1 MNPLVLAAQFL
12 GISTFVTLIWLV
24 VRAFRKHA
32 GWGFAVLLF
41 SPIGAALFG
50 ARYWDDEKKPFLAYG
65 TSLVATLTLG
75 IYLFTTQ
82 GGMELVHTVY
92 KVKNGIHTQSL
103 NTEDTSNFMDANLT
117 FYENPDMRDE
127 GQPEPTPEPGELTE
141 EINDAA
147 SPDIPDAAETSKE
160 AVAKPVRYRLAYVP
174 IRMDKIGDFVGSVV
188 KVTRKNVPEK
198 EYRLTG
204 ASAGKLELVQR
215 TSGGS
220 FSFKYRKRD
229 IEKIRVLVSLPY

>member
-1 MNPLVLAAQFL
+1 MEVLERISGLLSCTPKPPTYQSGFKDMNPLVLAAQFL

-82 GGMELVHTVY
+82 GGMELVHTV
-92 KVKNGIHTQSL
+92 
-103 NTEDTSNFMDANLT
+103 
-117 FYENPDMRDE
+117 
-127 GQPEPTPEPGELTE
+127 
-141 EINDAA
+141 
-147 SPDIPDAAETSKE
+147 
-160 AVAKPVRYRLAYVP
+160 
-174 IRMDKIGDFVGSVV
+174 
-188 KVTRKNVPEK
+188 
-198 EYRLTG
+198 
-204 ASAGKLELVQR
+204 
-215 TSGGS
+215 
-220 FSFKYRKRD
+220 
-229 IEKIRVLVSLPY
+229 